1 MTLGERY
8 KVYDSF
14 LPQDEYN
21 KLVNVALGGPD
32 IKWNWQQSNGYE
44 GDPYFMIRFV
54 DEDSFYNTHLF
65 SHIQSCF
72 DSKVEPLRIY
82 FNAQTPNVHGCYH
95 EDDGDVTAI
104 LYINQRPYEHKCGG
118 WTELWDQDTGEYTMI
133 RPLDNRLILFDAKLT
148 HRGTAFLSYADP
160 IRVNLTYKMQFVS

>member
-1 MTLGERY
+1 MTLEERF

-21 KLVNVALGGPD
+21 KLVNVSLGGPD

-65 SHIQSCF
+65 
-72 DSKVEPLRIY
+72 
-82 FNAQTPNVHGCYH
+82 
-95 EDDGDVTAI
+95 
-104 LYINQRPYEHKCGG
+104 PYS
-118 WTELWDQDTGEYTMI
+118 
-133 RPLDNRLILFDAKLT
+133 ILFRFK
-148 HRGTAFLSYADP
+148 S
-160 IRVNLTYKMQFVS
+160 